1 MFLSWFLSEFKCFI
15 SFWMSG
21 DLLNLTVLMK
31 VSLNY
36 CLSMFFVLRS
46 DTPSSTSI
54 KFLTLL
60 SVMSARVSEK
70 ARIFHISF
78 FPGHKCSYLAFA
90 EMTFTTF

>member
-1 MFLSWFLSEFKCFI
+1 
-15 SFWMSG
+15 MSG

-36 CLSMFFVLRS
+36 CLSVFFVLRS
-46 DTPSSTSI
+46 DTQSSTSI

-60 SVMSARVSEK
+60 SVISARVSQK

-78 FPGHKCSYLAFA
+78 LSGHRCSYLAFA
-90 EMTFTTF
+90 EMTSTSF